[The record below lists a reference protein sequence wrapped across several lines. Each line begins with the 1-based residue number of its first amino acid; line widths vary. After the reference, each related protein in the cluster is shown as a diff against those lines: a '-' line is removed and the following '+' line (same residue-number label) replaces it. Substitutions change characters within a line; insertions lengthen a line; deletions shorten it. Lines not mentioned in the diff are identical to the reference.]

1 MEYVQYLM
9 ENPRSFLVKIFGLY
23 KIRVNDFEPRFIML
37 MEMLDCVHE
46 DLVECRYD
54 VKVFDRKGES
64 ISFLDLDSLKTQI
77 NSFDEMEHHLQIQ
90 GIDGSSSSSHLT
102 ANEEL
107 EIKST
112 LNKKQIT

>member
-46 DLVECRYD
+46 DLIECRYD
-54 VKVFDRKGES
+54 VKVYDRKS
-64 ISFLDLDSLKTQI
+64 
-77 NSFDEMEHHLQIQ
+77 
-90 GIDGSSSSSHLT
+90 
-102 ANEEL
+102 
-107 EIKST
+107 
-112 LNKKQIT
+112 